1 MHCNFS
7 QLPRRKLE
15 RDGWYPCRQCG
26 GGIPVGNLPQFC
38 KQGSTSFAPGSM
50 LIRTLWKNCVCCIP
64 ICGRRK
70 NFGPNIENNWSAM
83 LVLRKLSG
91 TQKTQ
96 MRELV
101 TERVPIIG
109 FLHPFLVVKIKQ
121 SLKVADQ
128 DCDIDARG
136 EGGGGDHCWGGK
148 HRLQQNQGGQDDDDA
163 QLIFL
168 FPKIKIPFDW
178 GTITDSCDYVLYRV
192 PMCIVV

>member
-1 MHCNFS
+1 
-7 QLPRRKLE
+7 
-15 RDGWYPCRQCG
+15 
-26 GGIPVGNLPQFC
+26 
-38 KQGSTSFAPGSM
+38 
-50 LIRTLWKNCVCCIP
+50 
-64 ICGRRK
+64 
-70 NFGPNIENNWSAM
+70 M

-136 EGGGGDHCWGGK
+136 EGGGGDHC
-148 HRLQQNQGGQDDDDA
+148 
-163 QLIFL
+163 
-168 FPKIKIPFDW
+168 
-178 GTITDSCDYVLYRV
+178 
-192 PMCIVV
+192 

>member
-1 MHCNFS
+1 MWRRNTCGQPPSILQTRFNKFCTWKHVNPS
-7 QLPRRKLE
+7 QVPRLTWKS
-15 RDGWYPCRQCG
+15 PQG
-26 GGIPVGNLPQFC
+26 GSGNL
-38 KQGSTSFAPGSM
+38 TM
-50 LIRTLWKNCVCCIP
+50 LIHTLWKNCVCCIP

-148 HRLQQNQGGQDDDDA
+148 HQLQQNQGGQDDDDA

-168 FPKIKIPFDW
+168 FPKTKIPFDW